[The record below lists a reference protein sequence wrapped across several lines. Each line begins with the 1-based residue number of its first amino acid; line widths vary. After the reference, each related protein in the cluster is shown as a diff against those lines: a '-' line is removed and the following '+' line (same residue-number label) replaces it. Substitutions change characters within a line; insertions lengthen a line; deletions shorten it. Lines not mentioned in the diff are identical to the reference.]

1 MITEK
6 HPTKNYTFRLFS
18 TKEKAIDS
26 AELCKK
32 ARGLGYDEKPVS
44 VLSGWVLVNVNRTKD
59 IRDEW
64 GVILNLDIIKEL
76 ESLYYSSHS

>member
-18 TKEKAIDS
+18 TKEKAIES
-26 AELCKK
+26 AKLCKK
-32 ARGLGYDEKPVS
+32 DRGYDEKPVA
-44 VLSGWVLVNVNRTKD
+44 VLSGWVLVNENRTKD

-64 GVILNLDIIKEL
+64 GMIMNMDIIKEL
-76 ESLYYSSHS
+76 ESLYYESLS